1 MIFWLQI
8 ICVFLCNSITTS
20 NNFNIG
26 PGVGAWLYEMGG
38 FMLPFLIVG
47 AISIILSLTLIVT
60 IPNLGP
66 PEEEEEPLIQDP
78 TDVQLRYLNLG
89 SMRKLRT

>member
-1 MIFWLQI
+1 MFQL
-8 ICVFLCNSITTS
+8 ICMFFIQQLAVTTP
-20 NNFNIG
+20 NNFNTG

-78 TDVQLRYLNLG
+78 TDVQLRYLN
-89 SMRKLRT
+89 